1 MEEIKLVLNER
12 NRGAFLAMEDGE
24 QLGEMVVG
32 ILGSDLT
39 VYHTEVSDKAEGKGL
54 AKKMLIAMVEHARKN
69 HLKVIPLCTFVHT
82 QFRRR
87 PADYADIWAGD
98 VEHK

>member
-1 MEEIKLVLNER
+1 MEEIKLVLNEK
-12 NRGAFLAMEDGE
+12 NRGAFLATENGE

-32 ILGSDLT
+32 IVGSHLT

-54 AKKMLIAMVEHARKN
+54 AKKLLGSMVEHARKN
-69 HLKVIPLCTFVHT
+69 HLKVIPLCTFVHA

-98 VEHK
+98 VEVQ

>member
-1 MEEIKLVLNER
+1 MEEIKLVLNEK

-32 ILGSDLT
+32 IAGSNLT
-39 VYHTEVSDKAEGKGL
+39 VYHTEVSDKAEGRGL
-54 AKKMLIAMVEHARKN
+54 AKKMFTAMVQHARE
-69 HLKVIPLCTFVHT
+69 HQLKVIPLCTFVHT

-87 PADYADIWAGD
+87 PAEFADIWAGD
-98 VEHK
+98 LEGT

>member
-1 MEEIKLVLNER
+1 MEEIKLLLNEK
-12 NRGAFLAMEDGE
+12 NRGAFVATEGGE

-32 ILGSDLT
+32 IAGTDLT
-39 VYHTEVSDKAEGKGL
+39 VYHTEVSDKAEGRGL
-54 AKKMLIAMVEHARKN
+54 AKKLLNAMVEHARQQ
-69 HLKVIPLCTFVHT
+69 HFKVIPLCNFVHT

-98 VEHK
+98 VERK